1 MRDNPT
7 AATSLALLLLATIVG
22 GAYYLLVMRHPAPV
36 PPTPSPKA
44 PTTWQTITPRPGQ
57 ENSVASDA
65 PRVPAETSKGR
76 TDTPIKCFDPEV
88 GEFWTNAATC
98 QGADMNKQLSNP
110 APQVSSSSPVADTR
124 ADKTAEGT
132 ASTRADRAKL
142 MGQDYMPP
150 EEAATRSHSDKDN

>member
-1 MRDNPT
+1 MRDNPN
-7 AATSLALLLLATIVG
+7 AATGLAITMLAAIIG
-22 GAYYLLVMRHPAPV
+22 GAYYLLVMRNPAPI

-57 ENSVASDA
+57 ESSVAFDA
-65 PRVPAETSKGR
+65 PRIPAETSKGR

-88 GEFWTNAATC
+88 GEFWTNATTC
-98 QGADMNKQLSNP
+98 RDADVSKQLSNP
-110 APQVSSSSPVADTR
+110 APQVSSSSPVAD
-124 ADKTAEGT
+124 AKPDKTAEGA

-150 EEAATRSHSDKDN
+150 EEAAAKSRSDEDN

>member
-1 MRDNPT
+1 MRDHST
-7 AATSLALLLLATIVG
+7 AATGLAIVLLAAIIG

-57 ENSVASDA
+57 ESSVASDA

-98 QGADMNKQLSNP
+98 AGADLDNRLSFP
-110 APQVSSSSPVADTR
+110 AAQAGAPVA
-124 ADKTAEGT
+124 A
-132 ASTRADRAKL
+132 ASTAAATARGEPPGAKADRARL

-150 EEAATRSHSDKDN
+150 EEAATRSHADKDN